1 MVRDSLEREWQLGT
15 IQVDYQLPKR
25 FDLNYIDKNN
35 EKKTPVL
42 IHRAP
47 FGSMERFI
55 AILIEHCEGNFP
67 LWLAPEQI
75 IILPINE
82 NVLSY
87 AENIKKS
94 LTDYSLRSS
103 IDYRNEK
110 ISRKVRDA
118 ELKKVPYMMII
129 GDNEMSSNTISVRKK
144 SKGDIGKMSL
154 NDFLSNIMTDLSPST
169 N

>member
-25 FDLNYIDKNN
+25 FDLKYIDKNN

-94 LTDYSLRSS
+94 LTDYGLRSS

-118 ELKKVPYMMII
+118 ELKNCLLY
-129 GDNEMSSNTISVRKK
+129 T
-144 SKGDIGKMSL
+144 
-154 NDFLSNIMTDLSPST
+154 SPSPRDH
-169 N
+169 